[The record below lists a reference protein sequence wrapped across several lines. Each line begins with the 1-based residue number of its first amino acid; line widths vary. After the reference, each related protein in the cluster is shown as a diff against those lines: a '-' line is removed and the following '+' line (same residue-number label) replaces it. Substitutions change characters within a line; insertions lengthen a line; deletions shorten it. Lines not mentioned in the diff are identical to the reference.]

1 MTMSFKER
9 AERYRE
15 LRAER
20 ERALAAGW
28 VGTVQRIDSE
38 LAELMDEHIAA
49 SRHRPVRLLPDSLLI
64 EELRRGI
71 AHYESR
77 GDFDRACEL
86 RAHLVELEYPHKVRA
101 RGAVQ
106 LIRPER

>member
-1 MTMSFKER
+1 MTFKER
-9 AERYRE
+9 SERSRQ

-20 ERALAAGW
+20 EHAVSVGW
-28 VGTVQRIDSE
+28 VGAVERIDGELSE
-38 LAELMDEHIAA
+38 LMAEHRAA

-71 AHYESR
+71 EHYEAR
-77 GDFDRACEL
+77 GDFDRAGEL

-106 LIRPER
+106 LIRG